1 MPVFGSADFTDYPVE
16 TPYNE
21 TKGTGGA
28 VTLAKS
34 DGTTE
39 TVFDSLD
46 TALRCLNFMNSR
58 KQYYMS
64 ANDDIMIVNI
74 SGTKLMILETTSLN
88 QKLMN
93 SFNSIYTRGDVRGV
107 HRNLSTIM
115 SLTDA
120 LISVGYKKSSSVA
133 FANNYDLETG
143 LAEAERP
150 RIKLV
155 DYRYVQAPGNSTTGT
170 LLSDSGLGI
179 IYGELS
185 LSIRNLMKPSPQGSI
200 RNSRW

>member
-1 MPVFGSADFTDYPVE
+1 MPIFGSADFTDYPVE
-16 TPYNE
+16 TPYND

-28 VTLAKS
+28 VTLVKS

-74 SGTKLMILETTSLN
+74 SGTKVMILETTFLN

-93 SFNSIYTRGDVRGV
+93 SFNFIYARGDVKGV
-107 HRNLSTIM
+107 HRNLSIIM

-120 LISVGYKKSSSVA
+120 LVSVGYKKSSTTA

-143 LAEAERP
+143 LADAERP

-155 DYRYVQAPGNSTTGT
+155 DYHYVQSPATSSAGT
-170 LLSDSGLGI
+170 LLSDAGLGI
-179 IYGELS
+179 IY
-185 LSIRNLMKPSPQGSI
+185 
-200 RNSRW
+200 